1 MVVRDLM
8 FTSAN
13 KLYLLLVCRSISCLA
28 LDSIIEDGVCSVQ
41 LEADCSKLP
50 DCAVLTICWE
60 VRNNP
65 PADLG
70 EGFHVLACFLD
81 VPD

>member
-1 MVVRDLM
+1 M
-8 FTSAN
+8 FASAN
-13 KLYLLLVCRSISCLA
+13 KLYLLLVCGSISCLA
-28 LDSIIEDGVCSVQ
+28 LDSIIEDKVCSVQ
-41 LEADCSKLP
+41 LEVDHLKLP

-60 VRNNP
+60 VGNNP

-70 EGFHVLACFLD
+70 EGFYVLACFLD